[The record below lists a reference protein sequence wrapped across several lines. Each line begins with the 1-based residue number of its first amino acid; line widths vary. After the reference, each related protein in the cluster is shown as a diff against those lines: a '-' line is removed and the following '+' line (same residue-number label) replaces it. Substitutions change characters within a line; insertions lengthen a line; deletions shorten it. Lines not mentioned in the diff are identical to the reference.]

1 METRRPARNQKL
13 PTDEAV
19 LLNSL
24 FDDKLYTRLNDL
36 YAAGWTLQAMGDAFS
51 PPRRRSTVKSWVSRR
66 YTPTPVAD
74 SPIPTPRYPKTG
86 YVSRRPVSPGISA
99 DEMARIKQ
107 LAPQARRYRSKMTAS
122 SPQAIANDALT
133 RICLEL
139 NSRNVT
145 VKELADAAAVTY
157 RAMARRLGK

>member
-13 PTDEAV
+13 PTSEAA

-24 FDDKLYTRLNDL
+24 FDDKLYTRLNEL
-36 YAAGWTLQAMGDAFS
+36 YTAGWTLQAMGDAFT
-51 PPRRRSTVKSWVSRR
+51 PPRRRSTIKSWVSRR
-66 YTPTPVAD
+66 YTPTSLAE

-107 LAPQARRYRSKMTAS
+107 LAPSARRYRAKMTAD

-133 RICLEL
+133 RVCVEL
-139 NSRNVT
+139 HSRNVT
-145 VKELADAAAVTY
+145 VRELAAAAGVTY

>member
-145 VKELADAAAVTY
+145 VKELADAAGVTY

>member
-36 YAAGWTLQAMGDAFS
+36 YAVGWTLQAMGDAFT
-51 PPRRRSTVKSWVSRR
+51 PPRRRSTIKSWVSRR
-66 YTPTPVAD
+66 YTRVPLAD

-107 LAPQARRYRSKMTAS
+107 LAPSARRYRSKMTSS

-139 NSRNVT
+139 HSRNVT
-145 VKELADAAAVTY
+145 VRELADAAEVTY